1 MRYRLRTFITV
12 TAASALLLGG
22 AVPGQAI
29 PTLTTT
35 PEATESAQPSSYD
48 GGDLFRGLL
57 LGYGPVVDQ
66 HPALARGEAPSGYQV
81 AGDRIIATID
91 EADPTFLEWFAA
103 EVTSG
108 DRARTERALTD
119 AHTLLAEIS
128 SELAAAPADAG
139 MEGVLVNVQINLNF
153 YVDHMVYIHQTV
165 LLPYLGR
172 PLGRTFDSQLDWE
185 RWINTVAATLG

>member
-81 AGDRIIATID
+81 AGDQIIATID
-91 EADPTFLEWFAA
+91 EADPTFPGGYPKQLASVGSPGRYFPTCAYLKVSAPHRATDRSGTWPRRAA
-103 EVTSG
+103 HQR
-108 DRARTERALTD
+108 DRADLNQVRPVRLRWSIRRTPPSHPGPD
-119 AHTLLAEIS
+119 DY
-128 SELAAAPADAG
+128 PA
-139 MEGVLVNVQINLNF
+139 
-153 YVDHMVYIHQTV
+153 
-165 LLPYLGR
+165 
-172 PLGRTFDSQLDWE
+172 
-185 RWINTVAATLG
+185 